1 MELKIVNDLTKN
13 HSGKKEQTNKIL
25 KFLKDAILLVF
36 NLFKKKHY
44 LTSWLEH
51 APNRKILPVN

>member
-36 NLFKKKHY
+36 NLFKKKT
-44 LTSWLEH
+44 LLNFK
-51 APNRKILPVN
+51 A

>member
-36 NLFKKKHY
+36 NLFKKKKT
-44 LTSWLEH
+44 LLNFK
-51 APNRKILPVN
+51 A